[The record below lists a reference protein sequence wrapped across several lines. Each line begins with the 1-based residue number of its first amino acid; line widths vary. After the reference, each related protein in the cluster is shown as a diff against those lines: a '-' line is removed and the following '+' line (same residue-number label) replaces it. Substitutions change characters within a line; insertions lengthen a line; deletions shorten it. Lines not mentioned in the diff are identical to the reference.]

1 MTYEYRNFRGQDW
14 LWPEKDYHCWKHLTE
29 THPDIPEQ
37 ILDKIG
43 GADVVV
49 QAGGNCGLYT
59 AQYASL
65 VNEVI
70 TFEPLPSIF
79 RCLEENMK
87 DYDNVTMYPHALGDV
102 EKLIGMR
109 KRFSNIGASRVSKS
123 LKGNIKQVPL
133 DNYDIDPDLI
143 HLDIEGMEKS
153 ALKGALRILEESRPA
168 VAVERDI
175 GGDLLEELGYR
186 KVANFGMDWLYQ

>member
-1 MTYEYRNFRGQDW
+1 MYEYRNFRGQDW
-14 LWPEKDYHCWKHLTE
+14 LWPKKDYHCWKHLTE
-29 THPDIPEQ
+29 YFPDIPEQ
-37 ILDKIG
+37 ILNKIG
-43 GADVVV
+43 GADTVV

-65 VNEVI
+65 VSEVI
-70 TFEPLPSIF
+70 TFEPDPVNYH
-79 RCLEENMK
+79 CLRKNLE

-102 EKLIGMR
+102 ERNIAMR
-109 KRFSNIGASRVSKS
+109 TDRINTGASSVSKS

-153 ALKGALRILEESRPA
+153 ALKGALRILEESHPA
-168 VAVERDI
+168 VAVER
-175 GGDLLEELGYR
+175 GVGRDLLEDLGYV
-186 KVANFGMDWLYQ
+186 KVANFGLDWLYQ